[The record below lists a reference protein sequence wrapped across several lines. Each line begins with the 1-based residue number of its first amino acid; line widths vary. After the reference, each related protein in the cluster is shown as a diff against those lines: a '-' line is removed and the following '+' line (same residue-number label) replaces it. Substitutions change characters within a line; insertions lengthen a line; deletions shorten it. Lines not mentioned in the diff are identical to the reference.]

1 MTTEEP
7 QPAAARPLAPPT
19 QVELPS
25 RTMPAPAPSWP
36 SVLGIL
42 TLVLGVFGTLVGAF
56 AVLSP
61 LVMSF
66 WARFV
71 PAEGRAG
78 LAVAERW
85 TTWTVASGGLAI
97 ALSLLLM
104 VAGIGLLRRRRW
116 ACPLLQTWAVLRMM
130 PAVGQV
136 GVAYLVQRETLA
148 SMSQQMPASMPSQQ
162 YVHLFT
168 DLSLAVSLLW
178 YWALPVFLL
187 IWLARGRVRAHV
199 AEWT

>member
-42 TLVLGVFGTLVGAF
+42 ALLLGLFGTLVGAF

-66 WARFV
+66 WAQFV
-71 PAEGRAG
+71 PAEGRTG

-85 TTWTVASGGLAI
+85 TTWTVASGGLATG
-97 ALSLLLM
+97 LSLLLM
-104 VAGIGLLRRRRW
+104 VAGIGLLLRRRW
-116 ACPLLQTWAVLRMM
+116 ACALLQTWAVLRMIL
-130 PAVGQV
+130 AVGQV
-136 GVAYLVQRETLA
+136 GVAYVIQQETLA
-148 SMSQQMPASMPSQQ
+148 SMSQQMPAPMPAQQ
-162 YVHLFT
+162 YVQLFA
-168 DLSLAVSLLW
+168 LLGMVISLAW

-187 IWLARGRVRAHV
+187 IWLARGRLREHV

>member
-42 TLVLGVFGTLVGAF
+42 ALLLGLFGTLVGAF

-66 WARFV
+66 WAQFV
-71 PAEGRAG
+71 PAEGRTG
-78 LAVAERW
+78 LAVADRW
-85 TTWTVASGGLAI
+85 TAWTVASGGLATG
-97 ALSLLLM
+97 LSLLLM

-116 ACPLLQTWAVLRMM
+116 ACALLQTWAVLRMM
-130 PAVGQV
+130 LAVGQV
-136 GVAYLVQRETLA
+136 GVAYVIQQETLA
-148 SMSQQMPASMPSQQ
+148 SMSQQMPAPMPAQQ
-162 YVHLFT
+162 YVQLFA
-168 DLSLAVSLLW
+168 LLGMVISLAW

-187 IWLARGRVRAHV
+187 IWLARGRVREHV